1 VPTDNNIYAWI
12 LPVIVAIASFV
23 AAWLMYRSKIQSAHQ
38 LIEEDRQ
45 EAAKLK
51 ESAKEEIDAER
62 RELKLAAKEEALQ
75 LRDQVEREVKGQ
87 REEVEK
93 AKRRIEEREDR
104 IERTGT
110 ELENR
115 ADNLTKKETALAAKE
130 EQIDELVAEQNQELQ
145 RVAGLTET
153 EAKQILL
160 SNVES
165 EITQDANNMVR
176 QILAK
181 AQEEA
186 DRKASDIVTVA
197 IQRCAVD
204 HTAETT
210 VSVVP
215 LPSDDMKGRII
226 GREGRNI
233 RAFEQVTGVDLIVD
247 DTPEAVVISAFD
259 PIRREV
265 ARLSLESLISDGRIH
280 PGRIEETVERARK
293 EIEEKSREAGEQATF
308 ETGVTGLHPE
318 LVRLLGK
325 LRYRTSYGQNCLK
338 HSIEVAHLSGAMA
351 GEAGTRVAIARR
363 AGLLHD
369 IGKAVDFERDGSHA
383 AIGME
388 LARSRQEPEAIV
400 HAIAAHHEEIPMESP
415 EAFIVQAADAISA
428 SRPGA
433 RRETLETYIKRL
445 EGLETIA
452 TSFEGVD
459 KCYAIQAGRELR
471 VMVKP
476 DRVDDREAHRLAKQM
491 AERIQS
497 EMEYPGQ
504 IRVTVIRETRSV
516 EYAQ

>member
-1 VPTDNNIYAWI
+1 MNIQVWLI
-12 LPVIVAIASFV
+12 PIVV
-23 AAWLMYRSKIQSAHQ
+23 ALGSALVAWLVYRSKLQSAHQ
-38 LIEEDRQ
+38 QIEADRE
-45 EAAKLK
+45 EAKRLK
-51 ESAKEEIDAER
+51 ESAAEQIEAER
-62 RELKLAAKEEALQ
+62 RELRLAAKEEAIK
-75 LRDQVEREVKGQ
+75 LRDQVEAELKAQ
-87 REEVEK
+87 RDELEK
-93 AKRRIEEREDR
+93 AKRRVEEREDR
-104 IERTGT
+104 
-110 ELENR
+110 
-115 ADNLTKKETALAAKE
+115 LAATSSELDKRANNLRNREATLAEREAKIE
-130 EQIDELVAEQNQELQ
+130 ELLEQQTRELQ
-145 RVAGLTET
+145 RIAGLTQAQ
-153 EAKQILL
+153 AKDMLL
-160 SNVES
+160 KSVEE

-181 AQEEA
+181 AEEEA
-186 DRKASDIVTVA
+186 ARKASDIVTLA

-259 PIRREV
+259 PVRREV
-265 ARLSLESLISDGRIH
+265 ARMALETLISDGRIH

-293 EIEEKSREAGEQATF
+293 EIEEKIRAAGEQATF

-325 LRYRTSYGQNCLK
+325 LTFRTSYGQNCLK
-338 HSIEVAHLSGAMA
+338 HSIEVAHLAGAMA
-351 GEAGTRVAIARR
+351 GEVGTRVAIARR

-369 IGKAVDFERDGSHA
+369 IGKAVDYERDGSHA
-383 AIGME
+383 LIGME
-388 LARSRQEPEAIV
+388 IARSRQEPEAVV
-400 HAIAAHHEEIPMESP
+400 HAIAAHHEEIPLETP
-415 EAFIVQAADAISA
+415 EAFLVQAADAISA
-428 SRPGA
+428 ARPGA
-433 RRETLETYIKRL
+433 RRETLETYLKRL
-445 EGLETIA
+445 EGLEAIA
-452 TSFEGVD
+452 KSFAGVD

>member
-1 VPTDNNIYAWI
+1 LPPSGIYTQ
-12 LPVIVAIASFV
+12 
-23 AAWLMYRSKIQSAHQ
+23 AWLLPAVVALIVVVVGYLVYRSKLQGAYRR
-38 LIEEDRQ
+38 IEADRA
-45 EAAKLK
+45 EATRLK
-51 ESAKEEIDAER
+51 ESAAEELESER
-62 RELKLAAKEEALQ
+62 RELRLAAKEEAIK
-75 LRDQVEREVKGQ
+75 LRD
-87 REEVEK
+87 EVEAELKTQRDELDK
-93 AKRRIEEREDR
+93 AKHRLEEREDR
-104 IERTGT
+104 IERLTT
-110 ELENR
+110 ELDNR
-115 ADNLTKKETALAAKE
+115 AGNLGKKETAIGERE
-130 EQIDELVAEQNQELQ
+130 EQIEQLLEEQNRELQ
-145 RVAGLTET
+145 RIAGLTET
-153 EAKQILL
+153 QAKEILL
-160 SNVES
+160 KSVE
-165 EITQDANNMVR
+165 EETRQDANTMVR

-181 AQEEA
+181 AEEEA
-186 DRKASDIVTVA
+186 DRKASDIVTLA

-210 VSVVP
+210 VSAVP

-259 PIRREV
+259 PVRREV
-265 ARLSLESLISDGRIH
+265 ARMSLETLISDGRIH

-293 EIEEKSREAGEQATF
+293 EIDEKIRAAGEQATF

-325 LRYRTSYGQNCLK
+325 LVFRTSYGQNCLK
-338 HSIEVAHLSGAMA
+338 HSIEVAHLAGAMA

-369 IGKAVDFERDGSHA
+369 IGKAVDYERDGSHA
-383 AIGME
+383 LIGME
-388 LARSRQEPEAIV
+388 LARSRQEPEAVV
-400 HAIAAHHEEIPMESP
+400 HAIAAHHEEIPLESA
-415 EAFIVQAADAISA
+415 EAFLIQAADAISA
-428 SRPGA
+428 ARPGA
-433 RRETLETYIKRL
+433 RRETLETYLKRL

-452 TSFEGVD
+452 RSFDGVD

-476 DRVDDREAHRLAKQM
+476 ERVDDREAHRLAKQM

-516 EYAQ
+516 E

>member
-1 VPTDNNIYAWI
+1 MLPDDISIAWI
-12 LPVIVAIASFV
+12 APAIVALASVAIAYLV
-23 AAWLMYRSKIQSAHQ
+23 YNAKLQAARRS
-38 LIEEDRQ
+38 IEQDRA
-45 EAAKLK
+45 EAARLRDGAAEHI
-51 ESAKEEIDAER
+51 ESER
-62 RELKLAAKEEALQ
+62 RELRLVAKEEAIK
-75 LRDQVEREVKGQ
+75 LRDQVETEIKAN
-87 REEVEK
+87 REELDK

-104 IERTGT
+104 IERIGT
-110 ELENR
+110 ELDTR
-115 ADNLTKKETALAAKE
+115 AGNLQDRETALTERE
-130 EQIDELVAEQNQELQ
+130 EKIEQALEQQIQELQ
-145 RVAGLTET
+145 RIAGLTET
-153 EAKQILL
+153 QARELLL
-160 SNVES
+160 SRIED
-165 EITQDANNMVR
+165 EITQDANNLVR
-176 QILAK
+176 QVIAK
-181 AQEEA
+181 AEEEA
-186 DRKASDIVTVA
+186 HRKASDIVTLA

-265 ARLSLESLISDGRIH
+265 ARMSLETLISDGRIH

-293 EIEEKSREAGEQATF
+293 EIDEKIRAAGEQATF

-325 LRYRTSYGQNCLK
+325 LHFRTSYGQNCLK
-338 HSIEVAHLSGAMA
+338 HSIEVAHLAGAMA

-369 IGKAVDFERDGSHA
+369 IGKAVDYERDGSHA
-383 AIGME
+383 LIGME
-388 LARSRQEPEAIV
+388 LARSRQEPEAVV
-400 HAIAAHHEEIPMESP
+400 HAIAAHHEEIPLESP
-415 EAFIVQAADAISA
+415 EAFLIQAADAISA
-428 SRPGA
+428 ARPGA
-433 RRETLETYIKRL
+433 RRETLETYLKRL

-452 TSFEGVD
+452 KSFDGVD

-476 DRVDDREAHRLAKQM
+476 ERVDDRDAQRLAKQM